1 MVKTRSFA
9 HVRDHLDQVIDE
21 VCETNEPLVI
31 RRRGHRPVVMMS
43 KAEFLSM
50 EETLHLL
57 SSAANAQR
65 LLKAGA
71 DVQLRNNLVDGELV
85 D

>member
-31 RRRGHRPVVMMS
+31 RRRGHGPVVMVS
-43 KAEFLSM
+43 KAEFSSM

-57 SSAANAQR
+57 SSAANALR
-65 LLKAGA
+65 LHKAA
-71 DVQLRNNLVDGELV
+71 EDVQHRKNLMDGDLVD
-85 D
+85 